1 MIRANLLT
9 PWMKWV
15 GLGGLVAVWLG
26 LVYVNVIAVPSPQE
40 VPLTYKSGESA
51 PATSQTAVVDA
62 WELHSLQAPVRGLP
76 GTSKKNIFATTMAR
90 SPNPHTRTA
99 VLQRRHQ
106 ALAASTAV
114 APPAPAA
121 PAPPSPEELARQQE
135 ALAAQ
140 AAQQQEQ
147 LQRQQLEQQMG
158 QYRYLGYGNQ
168 NGVQKAFLGQ
178 GRDIHILRQ
187 GDRLDGQFV
196 VVAIDATTVKIAES
210 TTKLETVFT
219 LKK

>member
-1 MIRANLLT
+1 
-9 PWMKWV
+9 
-15 GLGGLVAVWLG
+15 
-26 LVYVNVIAVPSPQE
+26 
-40 VPLTYKSGESA
+40 
-51 PATSQTAVVDA
+51 
-62 WELHSLQAPVRGLP
+62 
-76 GTSKKNIFATTMAR
+76 
-90 SPNPHTRTA
+90 

-140 AAQQQEQ
+140 AAQQQQEQ